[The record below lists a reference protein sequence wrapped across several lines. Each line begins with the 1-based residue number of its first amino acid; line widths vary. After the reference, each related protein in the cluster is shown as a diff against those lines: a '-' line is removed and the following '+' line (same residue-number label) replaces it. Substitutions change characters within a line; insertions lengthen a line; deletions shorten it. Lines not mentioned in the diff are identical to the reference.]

1 MDNVQIRLIKELTMS
16 GEDYLEA
23 LSASFDQGWDE
34 AIKATANDSE
44 WILNESYIQ
53 LDPKVSEDQATQLL
67 EKYYSNFQMHTSAEK
82 EILTEEVA
90 KLISKELRQYVWDVS
105 QKIQN
110 LADELFDTTVDAE
123 VNDEN
128 EEVPF

>member
-53 LDPKVSEDQATQLL
+53 LDPKVSEVQATQLL

>member
-53 LDPKVSEDQATQLL
+53 LDPKVSEVQATQLL

-110 LADELFDTTVDAE
+110 LADELFDTPVDAE